1 MSSSSLTIDYRC
13 CLLQDTL
20 TELSSDVFRSGAEV
34 ECSITPQPPPPPPP
48 LNSVNRRS
56 YRTRSLPAGYADGR
70 RDEEE
75 VSGDTEQFETER
87 KLLRKKRLD
96 RKLRRRSILRN
107 RISTDMPEIV
117 VNPPEETSH
126 KSSKS
131 RTLSGSS
138 LPHECRR
145 KENVEK
151 RRKEAVAGLEIEKR
165 SSGEQETDNQSKIQR
180 QNAICYS
187 SSSNSLTSESKV
199 EPPPVETSNVLEADP
214 LSSCKNQ
221 DAKNKY
227 RSISLTQ
234 TRVRTLDITPV
245 FRSSTYDVPMIRGDG
260 LLAPDTS
267 PNKCRRITLPLCQD
281 LGLVAQKAKGEQGK
295 QDIYIYIYIYAF
307 SLTSSN

>member
-1 MSSSSLTIDYRC
+1 M
-13 CLLQDTL
+13 QDTL
-20 TELSSDVFRSGAEV
+20 TEVSSDVFRSGADV
-34 ECSITPQPPPPPPP
+34 ECSPAPPPPP
-48 LNSVNRRS
+48 NSVNRRS
-56 YRTRSLPAGYADGR
+56 YRTRSLPAGYAEGC

-75 VSGDTEQFETER
+75 VSADTEQFETER

-117 VNPPEETSH
+117 VNPPDEITSH
-126 KSSKS
+126 RSSKS

-138 LPHECRR
+138 LPHETRR
-145 KENVEK
+145 KENVER
-151 RRKEAVAGLEIEKR
+151 RRKDAVAGLEVEKR

-199 EPPPVETSNVLEADP
+199 EPPPVDKGNVLEPDP

-295 QDIYIYIYIYAF
+295 QDICIRVHFIEPQVKIQSIIIF
-307 SLTSSN
+307 T